1 MSRLLEGNET
11 GRVGSTNTGA
21 TVLDGLAGGLLG
33 GWSWLTA

>member
-21 TVLDGLAGGLLG
+21 TVLDGLAGGLLEKQ
-33 GWSWLTA
+33 

>member
-21 TVLDGLAGGLLG
+21 TVLDGLAGWLLEKVG
-33 GWSWLTA
+33 